1 MAQVNPSM
9 ALRVDK
15 MTFDAYQ
22 TKDGKWVQLLG
33 VDYLK
38 HVPII
43 FKVLGISGR
52 AWGSLA
58 FEILTT
64 PSVLKDPLQLVP
76 LAFGNITQSIKK
88 EILTYNWDALKELFD
103 SKGVWYTYVAV
114 SNQVFHDEQCKAT
127 NTFLW
132 PKEED
137 VDVNYVQGRVNNP
150 CQVTSWKNS
159 SGGGGGDEFAYGQP
173 DSTKM
178 IGRTTPIGEWKLE
191 DFVKE
196 RMK

>member
-1 MAQVNPSM
+1 M
-9 ALRVDK
+9 
-15 MTFDAYQ
+15 
-22 TKDGKWVQLLG
+22 
-33 VDYLK
+33 
-38 HVPII
+38 
-43 FKVLGISGR
+43 
-52 AWGSLA
+52 
-58 FEILTT
+58 
-64 PSVLKDPLQLVP
+64 
-76 LAFGNITQSIKK
+76 
-88 EILTYNWDALKELFD
+88 
-103 SKGVWYTYVAV
+103 WYTHVAV

-159 SGGGGGDEFAYGQP
+159 SGSGGSGGEGEGGGGGSDEFVYGRP

-191 DFVKE
+191 DFMKE
-196 RMK
+196 RM